1 MNIEVIYMDQ
11 RMLSEQINYENF
23 LLKVIKWVFLG
34 VAVTA
39 LTSIV
44 VILSGIIHY
53 LINFYFPVLFVSV
66 IVEIAFV
73 WIINKKL
80 QNYGDQV
87 SYAMAKRYF
96 ILYSIVNGVV
106 FSFLLSVISVYIT
119 ALAFALTCAYF
130 GLLYTITKYT
140 SSDFSFIA
148 KVCVA
153 VLPILIIGYI
163 ILMFIQAPALYYII
177 VLIDLAVFTG
187 ITLYDLK
194 KISIAYHQSLE
205 NQREGLALMCAL
217 NLYLDF
223 VNIFIDILMLI
234 SDNN

>member
-1 MNIEVIYMDQ
+1 MDQ
-11 RMLSEQINYENF
+11 RMLTEQFDYENF
-23 LLKVIKWVFLG
+23 LLKVLRWVFVG

-39 LTSIV
+39 VTSIV
-44 VILSGIIHY
+44 VILSGVINY
-53 LINFYFPVLFVSV
+53 LIDFYFPVLFISV

-73 WIINKKL
+73 WVIGKKL
-80 QNYGDQV
+80 QNHGDQV
-87 SYAMAKRYF
+87 SYAKAKRYF

-106 FSFLLSVISVYIT
+106 FSFILSVISVYIT

-140 SSDFSFIA
+140 SSDFSFVM
-148 KVCVA
+148 KVCIS

-163 ILMFIQAPALYYII
+163 ILIFIHAPALYYII

-194 KISIAYHQSLE
+194 KISTAYHQSLE

-234 SDNN
+234 MDNN

>member
-194 KISIAYHQSLE
+194 KISTAYHQSLE

>member
-53 LINFYFPVLFVSV
+53 LINFYFPVLLVSV

-194 KISIAYHQSLE
+194 KISTAYHQSLE

>member
-1 MNIEVIYMDQ
+1 
-11 RMLSEQINYENF
+11 
-23 LLKVIKWVFLG
+23 
-34 VAVTA
+34 
-39 LTSIV
+39 
-44 VILSGIIHY
+44 
-53 LINFYFPVLFVSV
+53 
-66 IVEIAFV
+66 
-73 WIINKKL
+73 
-80 QNYGDQV
+80 
-87 SYAMAKRYF
+87 MAKRYF

>member
-1 MNIEVIYMDQ
+1 MDQ

-148 KVCVA
+148 RVCVA

>member
-1 MNIEVIYMDQ
+1 MDQ

-177 VLIDLAVFTG
+177 VLIDLASVIIINYGYRKVPF
-187 ITLYDLK
+187 
-194 KISIAYHQSLE
+194 
-205 NQREGLALMCAL
+205 
-217 NLYLDF
+217 F
-223 VNIFIDILMLI
+223 VL
-234 SDNN
+234 

>member
-1 MNIEVIYMDQ
+1 MDQ
-11 RMLSEQINYENF
+11 KMLTKQMNYEKFLSE
-23 LLKVIKWVFLG
+23 VIKWVFFG
-34 VAVTA
+34 VGITA
-39 LTSIV
+39 ITSLL
-44 VILSGIIHY
+44 VIFSGIIY
-53 LINFYFPVLFVSV
+53 ALIPFYFPVLIISV
-66 IVEIAFV
+66 IIEIAFV
-73 WIINKKL
+73 WTLNKKVDKSIDEL
-80 QNYGDQV
+80 SFASV
-87 SYAMAKRYF
+87 KRFF
-96 ILYSIVNGVV
+96 ILYSIVNGVI
-106 FSFLLSVISVYIT
+106 FSFILASVSIYIT

-140 SSDFSFIA
+140 SSDFSFVM
-148 KVCVA
+148 KVCIS

-163 ILMFIQAPALYYII
+163 ILIFIHAPALYYII

-194 KISIAYHQSLE
+194 KISTAYHQSLE

-234 SDNN
+234 MDNN

>member
-1 MNIEVIYMDQ
+1 MDQ
-11 RMLSEQINYENF
+11 KMLTKQMNYEKFLSE
-23 LLKVIKWVFLG
+23 VIKWVFFG
-34 VAVTA
+34 VGITA
-39 LTSIV
+39 ITSIL
-44 VILSGIIHY
+44 VIFSGIIY
-53 LINFYFPVLFVSV
+53 ALIPFYFPVLIISV
-66 IVEIAFV
+66 ITEIAFV
-73 WIINKKL
+73 WILNKKIDKPIDEL
-80 QNYGDQV
+80 SFSSV
-87 SYAMAKRYF
+87 KRFF
-96 ILYSIVNGVV
+96 ILYSIVNGVI
-106 FSFLLSVISVYIT
+106 FSFILASVSIYIT

-140 SSDFSFIA
+140 SSDFSFVM
-148 KVCVA
+148 KVCIS

-163 ILMFIQAPALYYII
+163 ILIFIHAPALYYII

-194 KISIAYHQSLE
+194 KISTAYHQSLE